1 MFCYPCHFAGGTSQV
16 GSNIKLSSVT
26 SHVESLVIPK
36 CYTRAK
42 HLFTLDA
49 FVLSLLPFPGTSHVG
64 SNIKLSKE
72 PPPQECLNRQMS
84 ANLILYSGPKCTT
97 YLKGTSKYL
106 QVAELNF

>member
-16 GSNIKLSSVT
+16 ESNIKLSSVT
-26 SHVESLVIPK
+26 SYVESLVIPK

-72 PPPQECLNRQMS
+72 LPPEEYLNGQMS
-84 ANLILYSGPKCTT
+84 AISFCTLGLNGRPILKERRNIYK
-97 YLKGTSKYL
+97 L
-106 QVAELNF
+106 QN